1 MAEQHPNSTYVG
13 KSVKN
18 ILKYMTPETV
28 FLDFPF
34 IQTHGKLLMLG
45 MPYMKTENWLADS
58 KTEAI
63 RLLDVWD
70 DDHFVYLKIQNL
82 KTLKINTLSWNLEY
96 TGGMWLWSITS
107 LPYIINLKKDE
118 EHNFLL
124 GSQH

>member
-1 MAEQHPNSTYVG
+1 MAEQHPKSSYSG

-18 ILKYMTPETV
+18 ILNYITPETV

-34 IQTHGKLLMLG
+34 IQTHKKLLMLG

-70 DDHFVYLKIQNL
+70 DDHFVYLKVQNL
-82 KTLKINTLSWNLEY
+82 KTLKINTLSWNLNY
-96 TGGMWLWSITS
+96 SGSMWLWSITS
-107 LPYIINLKKDE
+107 LSYLIDLQKQRE
-118 EHNFLL
+118 E
-124 GSQH
+124 

>member
-1 MAEQHPNSTYVG
+1 MAEQHPNNTYAG

-34 IQTHGKLLMLG
+34 IQTHKKVLMLG

-58 KTEAI
+58 KTDAI

-70 DDHFVYLKIQNL
+70 DDHFVYLKIQSL
-82 KTLKINTLSWNLEY
+82 KTLKINTLSWNLDY
-96 TGGMWLWSITS
+96 KGGFWLWSITS